1 MKLLNHNHSEDE
13 LFLLIRE
20 GNEAAFDVFYH
31 RHAGLLYTQAY
42 VILQD
47 KAAAQDAVQE
57 VLIYLWN
64 HRTTVKVNTTLPIY
78 LSGAIRQHCA
88 TVLRKEVGIRNRHQ
102 IYTDLNTSVTHNAEL
117 ERKELNK
124 RIRSAM
130 SMITPSCRKAFEMSY
145 IEKKTLKEIAF
156 IMNIKVQTA
165 KNHVQEALKVLRKN
179 LKKS

>member
-20 GNEAAFDVFYH
+20 GNEAAFDVFYR
-31 RHAGLLYTQAY
+31 RHVGLLFTQAY
-42 VILQD
+42 IILQD
-47 KAAAQDAVQE
+47 KAAAQDAVQD

-64 HRTTVKVNTTLPIY
+64 HRTTVKVNTNLHTY
-78 LSGAIRQHCA
+78 LAGAVRQRCA
-88 TVLRKEVGIRNRHQ
+88 TLIRKESGIRNRHQ
-102 IYTDLNTSVTHNAEL
+102 VYTDLNTSITHNADL

-124 RIRSAM
+124 QLRSAM

-165 KNHVQEALKVLRKN
+165 KNHVQQALKVLRQQ